1 MYPVINT
8 KETGNRIRKIMKIR
22 GLSAKDV
29 QRYLNLSCVQSVY
42 HWLDGSSMPTIDNLY
57 ALSALL
63 YVPIDALVCG
73 NRTDMFFTYCNY
85 GGTDQMHRII
95 AYYERIKNMK
105 AA

>member
-57 ALSALL
+57 AL
-63 YVPIDALVCG
+63 VCG

-95 AYYERIKNMK
+95 AYYEQIKNMK